1 MELGKNGQIAHRIHM
16 LFNEGRLEE
25 ILALAA
31 EDCVVDFAPAGQ
43 AFKGRQGLLAFMKSF
58 RTAFPDIAL
67 EWTRAE
73 ETRDGVVA
81 EFRWRG
87 THRGP
92 LETPAGTIAPTGR
105 AVEGARV
112 CEVITLRDGMLARI
126 ANYQDL
132 GSWMRQIGVGG

>member
-1 MELGKNGQIAHRIHM
+1 MELGKNGQIAHRLHM

-25 ILALAA
+25 ILALAT
-31 EDCVVDFAPAGQ
+31 EDCVVDFAPTGQ
-43 AFKGRQGLLAFMKSF
+43 EFKGRQEFLVFLKMF
-58 RTAFPDIAL
+58 RTAFPDIVL

-92 LETPAGTIAPTGR
+92 LETPMGTIPPTGR

-112 CEVITLRDGMLARI
+112 CEVFTLRDGLLARV

-132 GSWMRQIGVGG
+132 GSWMRQIGVTG